1 MLTSEELK
9 AIRGRWI
16 DKQCECDHAYAERC
30 IDCADT
36 DIPALLDTVEDLR
49 GLASK
54 AVEWMQQSES
64 PAMWN
69 CASKLEEAL
78 Q

>member
-49 GLASK
+49 ELLQ
-54 AVEWMQQSES
+54 AVYEYAES
-64 PAMWN
+64 PFGN
-69 CASKLEEAL
+69 FEIHKKVEEAL